1 MDAFWSVW
9 SLDLL
14 LDAFSIKTD
23 MRTQAQVRTQAYA
36 HTHTHTHTHTHP
48 RTRDREGQGGSGRG
62 KEEGRKLVFNAQ
74 SAMTVVSARRE
85 GECVSFYY

>member
-36 HTHTHTHTHTHP
+36 HTHTHTHTHPPTHE
-48 RTRDREGQGGSGRG
+48 RQRGTGREWERKG
-62 KEEGRKLVFNAQ
+62 GRKEIGF
-74 SAMTVVSARRE
+74 
-85 GECVSFYY
+85 